1 MIRPTFA
8 RVDLQA
14 IESNL
19 KAITVFLSQAR
30 GASREERK
38 TPSALPASP
47 LAPRASDPPPPASPL
62 APRIIAVVKANAY
75 GHGASEVGLALERA
89 GAAILACADIEEG
102 IVLRRA
108 GIRIPILVFGALGI
122 SDLDGVFEFDLT
134 PTISTPS
141 AAHALAAAAAKRG
154 QTGVRPGSDQ
164 GQGRVRPLHCH
175 LKIDTGM
182 NRLGFRH
189 DNLER
194 TLPEIAASPY
204 LAIDAVYTHFA
215 TADEPEHPA
224 FGEQRERFE
233 QALATIGSLGIRP
246 HARHAANSAAL
257 LRDARVWYDFVR
269 PGLLLYGIVPPPLAV
284 TLPLRPALSL
294 HSRIVHVKGM
304 RPGEGTG
311 YGLHSAVDR
320 PSTIAVVPA
329 GYADGL
335 DRRLAGRG
343 SMLVRGRRAPV
354 VGSVCMDMTM
364 IDVTGMDVSTG
375 DEVVIVG
382 AQDDESIGMREI
394 AASIGT
400 IPYELLCRVGTR
412 IERVF
417 EGRGARSEERTN
429 PEPRTSRL
437 APRGSDK

>member
-1 MIRPTFA
+1 MIRPTVA
-8 RVDLQA
+8 RVDLAA

-19 KAITVFLSQAR
+19 SAISAFLS
-30 GASREERK
+30 G
-38 TPSALPASP
+38 
-47 LAPRASDPPPPASPL
+47 PRTSDAGRRTSDVG
-62 APRIIAVVKANAY
+62 PRIIAVVKANAY

-89 GAAILACADIEEG
+89 GAAMLACADIEEG

-108 GIRIPILVFGALGI
+108 GVKIPILIFGALGI
-122 SDLDGVFEFDLT
+122 SDLQGVFEFDLT

-141 AAHALAAAAAKRG
+141 AAHALQAAAAKYIENPVASALRRKEY
-154 QTGVRPGSDQ
+154 VRSKL
-164 GQGRVRPLHCH
+164 RCH

-189 DNLER
+189 DNLAR
-194 TLPEIAASPY
+194 TLPEIARSEH

-233 QALATIGSLGIRP
+233 KVLATLPSLGITP
-246 HARHAANSAAL
+246 KYRHAANSAAL
-257 LRDARVWYDFVR
+257 LRDERVWYDFVR
-269 PGLLLYGIVPPPLAV
+269 PGLLLYGIVPPPLAAL
-284 TLPLRPALSL
+284 LPLRPALSL

-311 YGLHSAVDR
+311 YGLHSVSGEPR
-320 PSTIAVVPA
+320 TIAVVPA

-335 DRRLAGRG
+335 DRRMAGRAF
-343 SMLVRGRRAPV
+343 MLVRGKRVPV

-382 AQDDESIGMREI
+382 EQGREEIGMREI

-400 IPYELLCRVGTR
+400 IPYELLCRVGSR
-412 IERVF
+412 IERQYTDLWTGGPGVQEKSF
-417 EGRGARSEERTN
+417 
-429 PEPRTSRL
+429 
-437 APRGSDK
+437 

>member
-1 MIRPTFA
+1 MIRPTVA
-8 RVDLQA
+8 RVDLSA

-19 KAITVFLSQAR
+19 KAITAFLSGDR
-30 GASREERK
+30 GPKSEDR
-38 TPSALPASP
+38 
-47 LAPRASDPPPPASPL
+47 RAQSDPRPSNPDPRSSTLDPRSSTIG
-62 APRIIAVVKANAY
+62 PRIIAVVKANAY

-89 GAAILACADIEEG
+89 GAAMLACADIEEG

-108 GIRIPILVFGALGI
+108 GIRVPILVFGALGI

-246 HARHAANSAAL
+246 NARHAANSAAL
-257 LRDARVWYDFVR
+257 LRDERVWYDFVR
-269 PGLLLYGIVPPPLAV
+269 PGLLLYGIVPPPLAI

-294 HSRIVHVKGM
+294 HSRIVHVKGI

-343 SMLVRGRRAPV
+343 YMLVRGRRARV

-364 IDVTGMDVSTG
+364 IDVTGMEVSTG

-382 AQDDESIGMREI
+382 AQGGESIGMREI

-412 IERVF
+412 IERVY
-417 EGRGARSEERTN
+417 
-429 PEPRTSRL
+429 
-437 APRGSDK
+437 D